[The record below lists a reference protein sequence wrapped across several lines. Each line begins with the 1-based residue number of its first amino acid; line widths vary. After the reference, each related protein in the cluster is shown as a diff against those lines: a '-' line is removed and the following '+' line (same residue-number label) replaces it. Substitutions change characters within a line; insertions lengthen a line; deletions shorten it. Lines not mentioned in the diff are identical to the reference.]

1 MKVLKRDLRHD
12 MLKLLVEN
20 IDDLWHLHHVI
31 EPHDE
36 LSGRTFRRVQ
46 SRGPEEGRGEKRPM
60 FLKIAVERIE
70 YHEFANILRVT
81 GPITEGPPDASLGSY
96 HTFGLAEGAVFTLF
110 KPGRWGKYHLERI
123 QTSTKLRKKVLVVI
137 VEPGEAT
144 LALVHAYGVRMLG
157 TVATNLPSKRND
169 PEGYTT
175 KERDFYGEV
184 VKGMAEAI
192 DSHEP
197 SGTIIAGPGWAKDK
211 LAAVFRKERPDDRA
225 HVEGIGSA
233 GETGVNEVIKRGTVG
248 KLYSDS
254 RVALEMELIERLMSS
269 ISKEDDLAT
278 YGKDDVRYAVECGA
292 VSHLLVTD
300 EVFRK
305 ANASGKGDALDGLME
320 DAAKKRGDVV
330 IVSSEHEGG
339 RRLDGLGGIAAL
351 LRYPLSREE

>member
-1 MKVLKRDLRHD
+1 MKVLKRDLKHD

-31 EPHDE
+31 ESHDV

-60 FLKIAVERIE
+60 FLKIAVERTE

-96 HTFGLAEGAVFTLF
+96 HTFGLEEGSVFSLV
-110 KPGRWGKYHLERI
+110 KPGRWGKYHLERV
-123 QTSTKLRKKVLVVI
+123 QTATKLRKKVLVVI

-144 LALVHAYGVRMLG
+144 LALVHAYGVRMLA

-169 PEGYTT
+169 PDGFTA
-175 KERDFYGEV
+175 KERDFYEDV
-184 VKGMAEAI
+184 VKAMADAI

-248 KLYSDS
+248 KLYADS
-254 RVALEMELIERLMSS
+254 RVAMEMELIERLMSS

-278 YGKDDVRYAVECGA
+278 YGTDDVRYAIECGA

-300 EVFRK
+300 EVFRH
-305 ANASGKGDALDGLME
+305 ANASGKGDELDALME
-320 DAAKKRGDVV
+320 DTAQKRGDVV

-339 RRLDGLGGIAAL
+339 RRLEGLGGIAAL
-351 LRYPLSREE
+351 LRYALPTKE

>member
-1 MKVLKRDLRHD
+1 M
-12 MLKLLVEN
+12 
-20 IDDLWHLHHVI
+20 
-31 EPHDE
+31 
-36 LSGRTFRRVQ
+36 
-46 SRGPEEGRGEKRPM
+46 
-60 FLKIAVERIE
+60 
-70 YHEFANILRVT
+70 
-81 GPITEGPPDASLGSY
+81 
-96 HTFGLAEGAVFTLF
+96 
-110 KPGRWGKYHLERI
+110 
-123 QTSTKLRKKVLVVI
+123 
-137 VEPGEAT
+137 
-144 LALVHAYGVRMLG
+144 
-157 TVATNLPSKRND
+157 
-169 PEGYTT
+169 
-175 KERDFYGEV
+175 
-184 VKGMAEAI
+184 
-192 DSHEP
+192 
-197 SGTIIAGPGWAKDK
+197 
-211 LAAVFRKERPDDRA
+211 
-225 HVEGIGSA
+225 
-233 GETGVNEVIKRGTVG
+233 NEVIKRGTVG